1 MEKLGQ
7 LGSAERGVE
16 GLASGPRRGGSDSP
30 GEAGGGGAAA
40 VEGKGR
46 RRTWS

>member
-7 LGSAERGVE
+7 LRSAERGVE

-30 GEAGGGGAAA
+30 GEAGGGAAA